1 MNTCTHPHVLVT
13 GASSGIG
20 RATALRLA
28 ASGYH
33 VFAGVRKPADA
44 AALAE
49 AATGEVTAVILDVT
63 DARHIT
69 EAVTV
74 IAGHVG
80 DAGLA
85 GLVNNAGIGVFGPL
99 ELIPIERFRRQL
111 EVNVTGQL
119 AITQATLPLLR
130 RGRGRIVMI
139 GSIGARF
146 TPPFIGPLA
155 ASKSTLATMS
165 DALRQE
171 LAPWDIR
178 VTTVEPGSIRSEAV
192 DKLQSDARAVMD
204 DATAQGRA
212 LYENAFLHLVGF
224 FAMLHEKGSSPDVVA
239 KTVER
244 ALRAAHPRSCYLSGK
259 NARRM
264 ATIARLLPVP
274 AQDALRRRL
283 ARQPAPGS
291 LAVTETGNPPAP
303 GSLAVTDTG
312 NPGAPGSLAVAETGN
327 PAHAHPVPPPPQ
339 SGRGE
344 MV

>member
-1 MNTCTHPHVLVT
+1 MDTCTHPHALVT

-33 VFAGVRKPADA
+33 VFAGVRKPADGT
-44 AALAE
+44 ALAE
-49 AATGEVTAVILDVT
+49 AAAGELTPLLLDVT
-63 DARHIT
+63 DTQQIT
-69 EAVTV
+69 AAVKT

-99 ELIPIERFRRQL
+99 ELIPIEQFRRQL

-119 AITQATLPLLR
+119 AVTQAALPLLR
-130 RGRGRIVMI
+130 QARGRIVMI
-139 GSIGARF
+139 GSIGTRF

-155 ASKSTLATMS
+155 ASKSTLTTMS
-165 DALRQE
+165 NALRQE

-178 VTTVEPGSIRSEAV
+178 VILVEPGSIRSEAV
-192 DKLQSDARAVMD
+192 DKLENDARTVMN
-204 DATAQGRA
+204 DATAEGRA

-224 FAMLHEKGSSPDVVA
+224 FAGLHEKGSPPDVVA
-239 KTVER
+239 ETVER
-244 ALRAAHPRSCYLSGK
+244 ALGASRPRSCYLSGK

-291 LAVTETGNPPAP
+291 LAVSETCHHSN
-303 GSLAVTDTG
+303 
-312 NPGAPGSLAVAETGN
+312 
-327 PAHAHPVPPPPQ
+327 
-339 SGRGE
+339 
-344 MV
+344 

>member
-1 MNTCTHPHVLVT
+1 MNTCPHPHVLVT

-28 ASGYH
+28 TTGYH
-33 VFAGVRKPADA
+33 VFAGVRKPADG

-49 AATGEVTAVILDVT
+49 AAAGELTPVILDVT
-63 DARHIT
+63 DPQQIAS
-69 EAVTV
+69 AVQL
-74 IAGHVG
+74 IADHVG
-80 DAGLA
+80 DNGLA

-119 AITQATLPLLR
+119 AITQAALPLLR
-130 RGRGRIVMI
+130 RARGRIVMI

-146 TPPFIGPLA
+146 TPPFVGPLA

-178 VTTVEPGSIRSEAV
+178 VTVVEPGSIRSEAV
-192 DKLQSDARAVMD
+192 DKLESDARAVMNE
-204 DATAQGRA
+204 ATAEGRA
-212 LYENAFLHLVGF
+212 LYQDAFLHLVVF
-224 FAMLHEKGSSPDVVA
+224 FARLHEKGSRPDVVA

-244 ALRAAHPRSCYLSGK
+244 ALGASRPRSRYLSGR
-259 NARRM
+259 NAHRM

-283 ARQPAPGS
+283 AGQPAPGS
-291 LAVTETGNPPAP
+291 LAVRAAG
-303 GSLAVTDTG
+303 
-312 NPGAPGSLAVAETGN
+312 
-327 PAHAHPVPPPPQ
+327 H
-339 SGRGE
+339 RGT
-344 MV
+344 

>member
-1 MNTCTHPHVLVT
+1 MDACTHPHVLVT

-28 ASGYH
+28 TSGSH
-33 VFAGVRKPADA
+33 VFAGVRKPADGTALADA
-44 AALAE
+44 AA
-49 AATGEVTAVILDVT
+49 GELTPLLLDVT
-63 DARHIT
+63 DTQQIT
-69 EAVTV
+69 AAVKT

-99 ELIPIERFRRQL
+99 ELIPIEQFRRQL

-119 AITQATLPLLR
+119 AVTQAAIPLLR
-130 RGRGRIVMI
+130 RARGRIVMI
-139 GSIGARF
+139 GSIGTRF

-155 ASKSTLATMS
+155 ASKSTLTTMS

-171 LAPWDIR
+171 LAPWGVR
-178 VTTVEPGSIRSEAV
+178 VTVVEPGSIRSEAV
-192 DKLQSDARAVMD
+192 GKLESDARTVMN
-204 DATAQGRA
+204 DATAEGRA

-224 FAMLHEKGSSPDVVA
+224 FAGLHEKGSSPEVVA
-239 KTVER
+239 ETVER
-244 ALRAAHPRSCYLSGK
+244 ALRASRPRSCYLSGK

-283 ARQPAPGS
+283 AGQPAPES
-291 LAVTETGNPPAP
+291 FCRPE
-303 GSLAVTDTG
+303 
-312 NPGAPGSLAVAETGN
+312 
-327 PAHAHPVPPPPQ
+327 
-339 SGRGE
+339 R
-344 MV
+344 